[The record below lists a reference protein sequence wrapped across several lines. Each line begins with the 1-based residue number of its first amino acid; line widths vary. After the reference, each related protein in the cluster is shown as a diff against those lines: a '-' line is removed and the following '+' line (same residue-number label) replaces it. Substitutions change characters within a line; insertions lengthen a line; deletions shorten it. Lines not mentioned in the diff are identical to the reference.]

1 MDTYTVAFIEK
12 PGSVTFT
19 GTRIEFPGSDEEY
32 GHIKFYDGGRFV
44 GSVAAEVVQYIKV
57 TAADANRTTE

>member
-12 PGSVTFT
+12 PGSVTYA
-19 GTRIEFPGSDEEY
+19 GTRIEFPNSDEEY
-32 GHIKFYDGGRFV
+32 GHIKFYDGSRFV

-57 TAADANRTTE
+57 TPAGDTE